1 MDSTQLSK
9 ELIEFMINMKKET
22 KAYLNSNVSLKLTEQ
37 QFITLFILN
46 KNSKISLKKLST
58 YINVS
63 TSSLCIMLTRMMEE
77 GLVYREVDEKDRRNT
92 FYGLTTQGINLIH
105 KEIKGKVDTVEEKI
119 INLSSSEKERLY
131 KSIKIIEEIMDIL
144 E

>member
-22 KAYLNSNVSLKLTEQ
+22 KAYLNSNISLKLTEQ

-92 FYGLTTQGINLIH
+92 FYGLTAQGINLIH
-105 KEIKGKVDTVEEKI
+105 KEIKEKVDTVEEKI

-131 KSIKIIEEIMDIL
+131 KSIKIIEEIMDLL